1 MNHSHHDHSHKT
13 QMYTCPMHPE
23 VTKPQKGKCPK
34 CGMDLVPVG
43 ETEAAKEANHIH
55 DHDKHLQQTKGASQ
69 ALHTEHAGHGNHT
82 AHDAHAGH
90 DKHEGHHTHDF
101 LKRFWICLIITIPVL
116 ALSHMIQQW
125 FGFHFAFT
133 GDKYVLLFLGSVIY
147 FYGGMPFFKG
157 MVSEIKHSAMGMMT
171 LVAIAISV
179 AYLYSVAVV
188 FGLEGMDF
196 FWELAT
202 LIDIMLLGHWI
213 EMRSTMAASNALQ
226 SLVALLPST
235 VHVERNGIV
244 TDVDVKELKT
254 DDIAVI
260 KPGEKIPADGVVVDG
275 SSYVN
280 EMVLTGESVPVKKEV
295 EAKVIAGAL
304 NGDGSL
310 KVKVTGTGADSYLS
324 KVIRLVQSA
333 QSAKSTTQNLADRVA
348 KWLTIISI
356 FVGVATFIVWYTNHD
371 LAFALERMVTVMVT
385 SCPHALGVA
394 IPLVVAIST
403 TASATHGLL
412 IRNRTAFENAR
423 KLTTIIF
430 DKTGT
435 LTKGSHEV
443 QKVISAGNYSSDE
456 ILQYVAA
463 VQQQSEHYIAR
474 GIIRT
479 LKEKNLELWKATDFK
494 YMQGIGVAGIVNG
507 KKVVAGGPNYFTQEK
522 KVIPEL
528 PKEIDQNTET
538 VTYVLIDDE
547 LAGFITLADTIRETA
562 AEAIAQLKAMNIKSY
577 LLTGDN
583 DKIASSVAAKLKM
596 DGYFA
601 NVLPHEK
608 LDKIKEFQAKGEV
621 VAMTGDGVN
630 DAPALAQADV
640 GIAVGSGTDVAA
652 ETADI
657 ILVNSDPKDVVQ
669 MIEFGRK
676 TYRKMIQNLGW
687 AVGYNVIAIPLAAG
701 VLYPAFML
709 SPAMGAVLMSLST
722 VVVAINAKLLKL
734 K

>member
-1 MNHSHHDHSHKT
+1 MKEKQQDF
-13 QMYTCPMHPE
+13 TCPMHPE
-23 VTKPQKGKCPK
+23 VIKDAPGFCPK
-34 CGMDLVPVG
+34 CGMNLVPVKSHG
-43 ETEAAKEANHIH
+43 PTEMHT
-55 DHDKHLQQTKGASQ
+55 DHPLQQVTQPQAGA
-69 ALHTEHAGHGNHT
+69 HTRHEIHSE
-82 AHDAHAGH
+82 HDAHSGH
-90 DKHEGHHTHDF
+90 DKHAGHHTGDF
-101 LKRFWICLIITIPVL
+101 LKRFWICLILTIPVL

-125 FGFHFAFT
+125 FGFHIAFG
-133 GDKYVLLFLGSVIY
+133 GDNYVLLVLGSSIY
-147 FYGGMPFFKG
+147 IYGGIPFFRG
-157 MVSEIKHSAMGMMT
+157 MASEIRDGAIGMMT

-179 AYLYSVAVV
+179 AFFYSVAVV
-188 FGLEGMDF
+188 FGLKGMDF

-202 LIDIMLLGHWI
+202 LIDIMLLGHWL

-226 SLVALLPST
+226 SLVALLPSV
-235 VHVERNGIV
+235 VHIERNGIV
-244 TDVDVKELKT
+244 TDADIKELKK
-254 DDIAVI
+254 DNIAIV
-260 KPGEKIPADGVVVDG
+260 KPGEKIPADGLVIEG

-280 EMVLTGESVPVKKEV
+280 EMVLTGESLPVKKEN
-295 EAKVIAGAL
+295 ESSVIAGAI

-310 KVKVTGTGADSYLS
+310 KIKVTGTGADSYLN
-324 KVIRLVQSA
+324 KVITLVQSA
-333 QSAKSTTQNLADRVA
+333 QNAKSNTQNLADRVA

-356 FVGVATFIVWYTNHD
+356 VVGVTTFIVWFVDHD

-403 TASATHGLL
+403 TAAATHGLL

-443 QKVISAGNYSSDE
+443 QKLLTISPGYTSND
-456 ILQYVAA
+456 ILKYVAA
-463 VQQQSEHYIAR
+463 VQQQSEHYIAK
-474 GIIRT
+474 GILRK
-479 LKEKNLELWKATDFK
+479 LKEMNLVLEQSSEFK
-494 YMQGIGVAGIVNG
+494 YMQGIGVSGIVNG
-507 KKVVAGGPNYFTQEK
+507 RKVVAGGPNYFTQEK
-522 KVIPEL
+522 KTIPEL

-538 VTYVLIDDE
+538 VIYVLIDDE
-547 LAGFITLADTIRETA
+547 LAGFITMADTIRETA
-562 AEAIAQLKAMNIKSY
+562 AESISQLKAMNIRSY

-583 DKIASSVAAKLKM
+583 EKIASSVADKLKM

-601 NVLPHEK
+601 NVLPHQK
-608 LDKIKEFQAKGEV
+608 LEKIKEFQIKGEI

-669 MIEFGRK
+669 MIDFGRK
-676 TYRKMIQNLGW
+676 TYRKMIQNLAW

-701 VLYPAFML
+701 ILYPDFML
-709 SPAMGAVLMSLST
+709 SPAMGAVLMSFST
-722 VVVAINAKLLKL
+722 VIVAFNARLLKL